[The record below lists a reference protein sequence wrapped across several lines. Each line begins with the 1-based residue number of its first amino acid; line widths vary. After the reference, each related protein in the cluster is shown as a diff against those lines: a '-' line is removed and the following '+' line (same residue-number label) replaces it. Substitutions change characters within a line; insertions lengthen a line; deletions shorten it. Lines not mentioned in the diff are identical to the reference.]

1 MDNVEVVRRYLRAQN
16 LEQVGRT
23 DEAIE
28 NYEAAVEASFD
39 ASGPYDRL
47 ITIYSNQALH
57 AEVVRVAES
66 ALEQVQTHREKKAWY
81 ERMRAEA
88 LKAQAAVPRPA
99 PRKTD

>member
-1 MDNVEVVRRYLRAQN
+1 MVRRYLRAQN

-23 DEAIE
+23 EEAIE
-28 NYEAAVEASFD
+28 HYEAAIEASFD

-47 ITIYSNQALH
+47 ITIYSNRALH
-57 AEVVRVAES
+57 AEVVRVAGS
-66 ALEQVQTHREKKAWY
+66 ALDHVQTHEQKKAWY

-88 LKAQAAVPRPA
+88 LKAQSDVPTPA

>member
-47 ITIYSNQALH
+47 ITIYSNRALH

-66 ALEQVQTHREKKAWY
+66 ALEYVQTHEQKKAWY

-88 LKAQAAVPRPA
+88 LRAQADVPRPA

>member
-1 MDNVEVVRRYLRAQN
+1 MVRRYLRAQN

-23 DEAIE
+23 EEAIE
-28 NYEAAVEASFD
+28 HYEAAIEASFD

-47 ITIYSNQALH
+47 ITIYANRALH

-66 ALEQVQTHREKKAWY
+66 ALDHVQTHEQKKAWY
-81 ERMRAEA
+81 ERVRAEA
-88 LKAQAAVPRPA
+88 LKAQADLPKPT